1 MLALHECEGSISC
14 PGCFTY
20 EEKHHH
26 TVWEAR
32 LVSEPVWMI
41 LLFCRVMKHSF

>member
-1 MLALHECEGSISC
+1 MRKNTTIS
-14 PGCFTY
+14 T
-20 EEKHHH
+20 E
-26 TVWEAR
+26 WEAR